1 MNKFKIY
8 FKSFLSVA
16 KYVGISILALG
27 GAIGLIKLLILSI
40 STMPFTT
47 IAGIILIGVI
57 LCSLQEYKE
66 RKIKIEHLMFKADD
80 LIWQISSYEQALSR
94 LSANPEKNAKDI
106 EYYKQSLKEDY
117 DELNCIKNKIRKL
130 GGDI

>member
-16 KYVGISILALG
+16 KYAGIGILAVG

-40 STMPFTT
+40 STIPVIT
-47 IAGIILIGVI
+47 IVGLILIGI
-57 LCSLQEYKE
+57 IICSLQEYKE
-66 RKIKIEHLMFKADD
+66 RKIEIEHLIFKADD

-94 LSANPEKNAKDI
+94 LSVNPEKNAEDI
-106 EYYKQSLKEDY
+106 KYYKQSLKEDT
-117 DELNCIKNKIRKL
+117 DELIDIKNKIHKL

>member
-16 KYVGISILALG
+16 KYAGIAILAVG

-40 STMPFTT
+40 STVPFAT
-47 IAGIILIGVI
+47 IVGIVLIGVI
-57 LCSLQEYKE
+57 ICSLQEYKE
-66 RKIKIEHLMFKADD
+66 RKIEIEHLMFKADD

-94 LSANPEKNAKDI
+94 LSANPEKNAEDI
-106 EYYKQSLKEDY
+106 EYYNRSLKEDT
-117 DELNCIKNKIRKL
+117 DELNYIKNKIRKL
-130 GGDI
+130 GGEI